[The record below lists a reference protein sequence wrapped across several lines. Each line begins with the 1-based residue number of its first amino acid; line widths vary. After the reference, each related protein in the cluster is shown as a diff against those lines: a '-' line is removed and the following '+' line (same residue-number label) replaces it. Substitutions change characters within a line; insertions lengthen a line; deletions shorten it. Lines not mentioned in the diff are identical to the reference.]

1 MFAISRFQ
9 RAADYTDNWSSTVI
23 YGGMR
28 KHTQKAPMS
37 IPFISL
43 IEYTR
48 GPLPEVVHAGAI
60 AVVDRCGK
68 LIASAGDANALTFT
82 RSTLKPFQALPFLQ
96 GGGPKHFGFT
106 SPQIALL
113 CASHNGEDM
122 HVKQVD
128 DMLHKVGTTYR
139 TLQCG
144 CHVPLLF
151 SYGGKPAP
159 EALQYDERHNNCSGK
174 HTGFVAHCVQHGLPL
189 ENHLDMAHPL
199 QAAIR
204 TQVARVAQC
213 SEADLVAGID
223 GCSAPNYALPLAKL
237 AFSFA
242 RLVSGAQDT
251 EFGEQFEL
259 LSSAMAAYPEMVSG
273 TGRNDL
279 DFVRAGRGDWIT
291 KIGADG
297 VQTIASKSR
306 GQAIAIK
313 VISGNMPA
321 LYAAAV
327 VTLEQLGW
335 LDDAQ
340 REILK
345 PWGEQLLRN
354 ARGNPVGEI
363 RAAFKLTMA

>member
-1 MFAISRFQ
+1 
-9 RAADYTDNWSSTVI
+9 
-23 YGGMR
+23 
-28 KHTQKAPMS
+28 MS
-37 IPFISL
+37 LSFIPL
-43 IEYTR
+43 IEHTR
-48 GPLPEVVHAGAI
+48 GNLAEVIHAGAI
-60 AVVDRCGK
+60 AVVDTRGK
-68 LIASAGDANALTFT
+68 LIASVGDTNALTFT

-96 GGGPKHFGFT
+96 GGGPKQFGFT
-106 SPQIALL
+106 PPQIALL
-113 CASHNGEDM
+113 CASHNGEAM
-122 HVKQVD
+122 HVKQID
-128 DMLHKVGTTYR
+128 DMLQKVGKTHH

-144 CHVPLLF
+144 CHVPLSF
-151 SYGGKPAP
+151 SYGGQAAPAG
-159 EALQYDERHNNCSGK
+159 LRYDERHNNCSGK

-213 SEADLVAGID
+213 NESDLVAGVD
-223 GCSAPNYALPLAKL
+223 GCSAPNYALPLSKL
-237 AFSFA
+237 ALSFA
-242 RLVSGAQDT
+242 RLASGAQDT
-251 EFGEQFEL
+251 EFGKHFEL
-259 LSSAMAAYPEMVSG
+259 LSNAMVAHPEMVSG

-279 DFVRAGRGDWIT
+279 DFMRAGRGDWLT

-313 VISGNMPA
+313 VISGHMPA

-327 VTLEQLGW
+327 VALEQLRW

-345 PWGEQLLRN
+345 PWGEQTLRN

-363 RAAFKLTMA
+363 RAAFKLKMN